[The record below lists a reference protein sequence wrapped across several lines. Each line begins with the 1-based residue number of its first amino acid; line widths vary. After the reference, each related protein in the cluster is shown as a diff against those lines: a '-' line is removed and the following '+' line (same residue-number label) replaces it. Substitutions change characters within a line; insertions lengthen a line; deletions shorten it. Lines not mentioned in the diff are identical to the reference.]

1 MQHTRRLLAI
11 VLLTMLISSSQVA
24 IANSNGKYNSSS
36 GCNCHGSTPD
46 SSLTPTHNFPAT
58 YTPGQ
63 LYSLNLGMSGGVSGT
78 NGGFNLL
85 VSDGTLSTGFGIM
98 NTQVNSAGNQGT
110 HQFPDYR
117 SWSLDW
123 TAPSSGSGTV
133 TFTFAVNAVNG
144 NGAVSGDGWATTTF
158 QSSEDSGSTNTPPEA
173 SSVWFVPSEPTK
185 ATGLAM
191 DYTYYDADGD
201 SEQGTQ
207 IRWKLD
213 GNNVGD
219 LDDQTSVS
227 QIWLAKG
234 QQWTCTITVK
244 DGTDQGEPVTIG
256 PVTINNTLPIARNL
270 ELIPENPI
278 DTDELE
284 LDYDYFDLDGE
295 PQQGTEI
302 RWYLDGARIPELDD
316 QESVS
321 PLMIRSG
328 DQWEASVKPH
338 DGDDFGEIVYTGVVV
353 IGSSNNP
360 PVATVYVSPVGNA
373 RTDDALQV
381 NVGWTD
387 PDGDS
392 VQSTEIRWFRDGVQV
407 SAYNDLTAVL
417 SESTSKG
424 ETWTAKARVSD
435 GLLWSDWVESEDLI
449 ILNTPP
455 IVTSIEMLPSGKLTT
470 SVNLSVIW
478 EQSDADGDSEMNSQ
492 IRWWVDGEWVREY
505 DGMTEIPA
513 SETVRDQSWSV
524 QVVPGDGDDL
534 GTSMKT
540 TSRQIEN
547 GAPGNMLVYVGNGNT
562 GFTGE
567 ASEMPS
573 LPTIPANSLE
583 SLVVY
588 ASATDLDGE
597 PVSYHVSWARNG
609 FSVPDLENTLTI
621 PADRL
626 EPGQTWIATVTASD
640 PWGLSTISDVEI
652 EIANVP
658 PTAIISTSPQPPI
671 AGAFITLDGSM
682 SADLDGEIIHYMW
695 DVNGVSL
702 TGEMVN
708 VQLGTGSHSVTLTV
722 VDDMGET
729 GVGVSYITFGEM
741 TTVSGLSA
749 TLSGSEVELSWEWTE
764 GETNFR
770 IYRSSSPFTSSEHGT
785 NGEALVT
792 DLEPVGETTE
802 VSWSEIAPV
811 ASNLYYAVTAEVGGL
826 EVLWLFEMDN
836 TASVDASE
844 APNSIDIEPTGSI
857 SAMSLPVTIIM
868 LLVGV
873 ASIGITVFGRRRDA

>member
-1 MQHTRRLLAI
+1 MRHTRRLLAI
-11 VLLTMLISSSQVA
+11 VLLIMLISSSQVA
-24 IANSNGKYNSSS
+24 IANSNGKTGSSTS
-36 GCNCHGSTPD
+36 GCTCHGTSSTISP
-46 SSLTPTHNFPAT
+46 SLTGLPWGAGGYTAGAT
-58 YTPGQ
+58 
-63 LYSLNLGMSGGVSGT
+63 YSLNWDGGPHIPGD
-78 NGGFNLL
+78 GGFNL
-85 VSDGTLSTGFGIM
+85 DA
-98 NTQVNSAGNQGT
+98 SAGTWSNLGSQVQLVNGELT
-110 HQFPDYR
+110 HSSDSLR
-117 SWSLDW
+117 SWSADW
-123 TAPSSGSGTV
+123 TAPAAGTGNV
-133 TFTFAVNAVNG
+133 DFNLAVLYANG
-144 NGAVSGDGWATTTF
+144 NGANSGDDWGTGTWTLGEA
-158 QSSEDSGSTNTPPEA
+158 SSSSNTPPEA
-173 SSVWFVPSEPTK
+173 LSVTFVPTDPTRG
-185 ATGLAM
+185 TGLAV

-207 IRWKLD
+207 IRWKLN

-227 QIWLAKG
+227 QTWLAKG
-234 QQWTCTITVK
+234 QEWTCTVTVK
-244 DGTDQGEPVTIG
+244 DGTDQGDPVTIG

-270 ELIPENPI
+270 ELTPENPL

-316 QESVS
+316 EDSVS

-338 DGDDFGEIVYTGVVV
+338 DGDEFGEIVYTGVVV

-360 PVATVYVSPVGNA
+360 PIATVYVSPVGNA

-387 PDGDS
+387 PDGDT

-455 IVTSIEMLPSGKLTT
+455 KVTSIEMLPSGKLTT
-470 SVNLSVIW
+470 SMNLSVMW
-478 EQSDADGDSEMNSQ
+478 EQSDVDGDSEMNSQ

-547 GAPGNMLVYVGNGNT
+547 GAPGNMQVYLGNGDA

-573 LPTIPANSLE
+573 LPTLPANSLE

-597 PVSYHVSWARNG
+597 PVSFHVSWARNG
-609 FSVPDLENTLTI
+609 FSVPDLENILAI

-640 PWGLSTISDVEI
+640 PWGLSTISEVEI

-658 PTAIISTSPQPPI
+658 PTAMISTSPEPPI
-671 AGAFITLDGSM
+671 AGAFITLDASM
-682 SADLDGEIIHYMW
+682 STDLDGDIIHHMW

-702 TGEMVN
+702 TGEVVN
-708 VQLGTGSHSVTLTV
+708 VQLGAGSHSVMLTV

-729 GVGVSYITFGEM
+729 GMSVSYITFGEVI
-741 TTVSGLSA
+741 TVSGLSA

-770 IYRSSSPFTSSEHGT
+770 IYRSSSPFTSSGHDA

-792 DLEPVGETTE
+792 DLEAVGETTE
-802 VSWSEIAPV
+802 LSWSETAPV

-868 LLVGV
+868 LLVGL

>member
-24 IANSNGKYNSSS
+24 IANSNGKTGASTS
-36 GCNCHGSTPD
+36 GCTCHGTSSTISP
-46 SSLTPTHNFPAT
+46 SLSGLPWGAGGYTAGAT
-58 YTPGQ
+58 
-63 LYSLNLGMSGGVSGT
+63 YSLNWDGGPHIPGD
-78 NGGFNLL
+78 GGFNL
-85 VSDGTLSTGFGIM
+85 DA
-98 NTQVNSAGNQGT
+98 SAGSWSNLGSQVQLVNGELT
-110 HQFPDYR
+110 HSSDSLR
-117 SWSLDW
+117 SWSADW
-123 TAPSSGSGTV
+123 TAPAAGTGNV
-133 TFTFAVNAVNG
+133 DFNLAVLYANG
-144 NGAVSGDGWATTTF
+144 NGANSGDDWGTGTWTLGEA
-158 QSSEDSGSTNTPPEA
+158 SSSSNTPPEA
-173 SSVWFVPSEPTK
+173 LSVTFVPTDPTRG
-185 ATGLAM
+185 TGLAV

-207 IRWKLD
+207 IRWKLN

-227 QIWLAKG
+227 QTWLAKG

-270 ELIPENPI
+270 ELTPENPI

-455 IVTSIEMLPSGKLTT
+455 RVTSIEMLPSGKLTT

-540 TSRQIEN
+540 ISRQIEN

-567 ASEMPS
+567 ASETPS

-729 GVGVSYITFGEM
+729 GVGVSYITFGEV

-770 IYRSSSPFTSSEHGT
+770 IYRSSSPFISSEHGT

-802 VSWSEIAPV
+802 VSWSETAPV

-868 LLVGV
+868 LLVGI

>member
-1 MQHTRRLLAI
+1 MRHTRGLLAI
-11 VLLTMLISSSQVA
+11 VLLIMLISSSQVA
-24 IANSNGKYNSSS
+24 IANSNGKTGSSTS
-36 GCNCHGSTPD
+36 GCTCHGS
-46 SSLTPTHNFPAT
+46 SSTISPSLSGLPWGAGGYTAGAT
-58 YTPGQ
+58 
-63 LYSLNLGMSGGVSGT
+63 YSLNWDGGPHIPGD
-78 NGGFNLL
+78 GGFNL
-85 VSDGTLSTGFGIM
+85 DA
-98 NTQVNSAGNQGT
+98 SAGTWSNLGSQVQLVNGELT
-110 HQFPDYR
+110 HSSDSLR
-117 SWSLDW
+117 SWSADW
-123 TAPSSGSGTV
+123 TAPAAGTGNV
-133 TFTFAVNAVNG
+133 DFNLAVLYANG
-144 NGAVSGDGWATTTF
+144 NGANSGDDWGTGTWTLGEA
-158 QSSEDSGSTNTPPEA
+158 SSSSNTPPEA
-173 SSVWFVPSEPTK
+173 LSVTFVPTDPTRG
-185 ATGLAM
+185 TGLAV

-207 IRWKLD
+207 IRWKLN

-227 QIWLAKG
+227 QTWLAKG
-234 QQWTCTITVK
+234 QEWTCTVTVK
-244 DGTDQGEPVTIG
+244 DGTDQGDPVTIG

-270 ELIPENPI
+270 ELTPENPL

-316 QESVS
+316 EDSVS

-338 DGDDFGEIVYTGVVV
+338 DGDEFGEIVYTGVVV

-387 PDGDS
+387 PDGDT

-455 IVTSIEMLPSGKLTT
+455 KATSIEMLPSGKLTT
-470 SVNLSVIW
+470 SMNLSVIW
-478 EQSDADGDSEMNSQ
+478 EQSDVDGDSEMNSQ

-524 QVVPGDGDDL
+524 QVIPGDGDDL

-547 GAPGNMLVYVGNGNT
+547 GAPGDMQVYLGNGDA

-573 LPTIPANSLE
+573 LPTLPANSLE

-597 PVSYHVSWARNG
+597 PVSFHISWARNG
-609 FSVPDLENTLTI
+609 FSVPDLEDILAI

-640 PWGLSTISDVEI
+640 PWGLSTISEVEI

-658 PTAIISTSPQPPI
+658 PTAMISTSPEPPI
-671 AGAFITLDGSM
+671 AGAFITLDASM
-682 SADLDGEIIHYMW
+682 STDLDGDIIHHMW

-702 TGEMVN
+702 TGEVVN
-708 VQLGTGSHSVTLTV
+708 VQLGAGSHSVMLTV

-729 GVGVSYITFGEM
+729 GMSVSYITFGEVI
-741 TTVSGLSA
+741 TVSGLSA

-770 IYRSSSPFTSSEHGT
+770 IYRSSSPFTSSGHGA

-792 DLEPVGETTE
+792 DLEAVGETTE
-802 VSWSEIAPV
+802 LSWSETAPV

-868 LLVGV
+868 LLIGL

>member
-24 IANSNGKYNSSS
+24 IANSSGKYNSSS

-78 NGGFNLL
+78 KGGFNLL

-133 TFTFAVNAVNG
+133 TFTFAVNAANG

-227 QIWLAKG
+227 QTWLAKG

-270 ELIPENPI
+270 ELTPENPI

-360 PVATVYVSPVGNA
+360 PDATVYVSPVGNA

-455 IVTSIEMLPSGKLTT
+455 RVTSIEMLPSGKLTT

-597 PVSYHVSWARNG
+597 PVLYHVSWARNG

-729 GVGVSYITFGEM
+729 GVGVSYITFGEV

-802 VSWSEIAPV
+802 ISWSEIAPV

>member
-78 NGGFNLL
+78 KGGFNLL

-133 TFTFAVNAVNG
+133 TFTFAVNAANG

-227 QIWLAKG
+227 QTWLAKG

-270 ELIPENPI
+270 ELTPENPI

-455 IVTSIEMLPSGKLTT
+455 RVTSIEMLPSGKLTT

-597 PVSYHVSWARNG
+597 PVSYHVSWTRNG

-729 GVGVSYITFGEM
+729 GVGVSYITFGEV

>member
-78 NGGFNLL
+78 KGGFNLL

-133 TFTFAVNAVNG
+133 TFTFAVNAANG

-227 QIWLAKG
+227 QTWLAKS
-234 QQWTCTITVK
+234 QQWTCTVTVK

-270 ELIPENPI
+270 ELTPENPI

-455 IVTSIEMLPSGKLTT
+455 RVTSIEMLPSGKLTT

-567 ASEMPS
+567 ASEIPS

-609 FSVPDLENTLTI
+609 FSVPDLENTLAI

-671 AGAFITLDGSM
+671 AGAFFTLDGSM

-729 GVGVSYITFGEM
+729 GVGVSYITFGEV

-792 DLEPVGETTE
+792 ELEPVGETTE

>member
-24 IANSNGKYNSSS
+24 IANSNGKTGASTS
-36 GCNCHGSTPD
+36 GCTCHGTSSTISP
-46 SSLTPTHNFPAT
+46 SLSGLPWGAGGYTAGAT
-58 YTPGQ
+58 
-63 LYSLNLGMSGGVSGT
+63 YSLNWDGGPHIPGD
-78 NGGFNLL
+78 GGFNL
-85 VSDGTLSTGFGIM
+85 DA
-98 NTQVNSAGNQGT
+98 SAGSWSNLGSQVQLVNGELT
-110 HQFPDYR
+110 HSSDSLR
-117 SWSLDW
+117 SWSADW
-123 TAPSSGSGTV
+123 TAPAAGTGNV
-133 TFTFAVNAVNG
+133 DFNLAVLYANG
-144 NGAVSGDGWATTTF
+144 NGANSGDDWGTGTWTLGEA
-158 QSSEDSGSTNTPPEA
+158 SSSSNTPPEA
-173 SSVWFVPSEPTK
+173 LSVTFVPTDPTRG
-185 ATGLAM
+185 TGLAV

-207 IRWKLD
+207 IRWKLN

-227 QIWLAKG
+227 QTWLAKG

-270 ELIPENPI
+270 ELTPENPI

-455 IVTSIEMLPSGKLTT
+455 RVTSIEMLPSGKLTT

-567 ASEMPS
+567 ASETPS

-729 GVGVSYITFGEM
+729 GVGVSYITFGEV

>member
-1 MQHTRRLLAI
+1 MRHTRRLLAI
-11 VLLTMLISSSQVA
+11 VLLIMLISSSQVA
-24 IANSNGKYNSSS
+24 IANSNGKTGSSTS
-36 GCNCHGSTPD
+36 GCTCHGS
-46 SSLTPTHNFPAT
+46 SSTISPSLSGLPSGAGGYTAGAT
-58 YTPGQ
+58 
-63 LYSLNLGMSGGVSGT
+63 YSLNWDGGPHIPGD
-78 NGGFNLL
+78 GGFNL
-85 VSDGTLSTGFGIM
+85 DA
-98 NTQVNSAGNQGT
+98 SAGTWSNLGSQVQLVNGELT
-110 HQFPDYR
+110 HSSDSLR
-117 SWSLDW
+117 SWSADW
-123 TAPSSGSGTV
+123 TAPAAGTGNV
-133 TFTFAVNAVNG
+133 DFNLAVLYANG
-144 NGAVSGDGWATTTF
+144 NGANSGDDWGTGTWTLGEA
-158 QSSEDSGSTNTPPEA
+158 SSSSNTPPEA
-173 SSVWFVPSEPTK
+173 LSVTFVPTHPTRG
-185 ATGLAM
+185 TGLAV

-207 IRWKLD
+207 IRWKVD
-213 GNNVGD
+213 GNNVGA
-219 LDDQTSVS
+219 LDDQPSVS
-227 QIWLAKG
+227 QTWLAKG
-234 QQWTCTITVK
+234 QEWTCTVTVK
-244 DGTDQGEPVTIG
+244 DGTDQGDPVNIG

-270 ELIPENPI
+270 ELTPENPT

-284 LDYDYFDLDGE
+284 LDYEYFDLDGE

-316 QESVS
+316 EDSVS

-338 DGDDFGEIVYTGVVV
+338 DGDEFGEIVYTGVVV

-360 PVATVYVSPVGNA
+360 PIATVYVSPVGNA

-387 PDGDS
+387 PDGDT

-455 IVTSIEMLPSGKLTT
+455 KVTSIEMLPSGKLTT
-470 SVNLSVIW
+470 SMNLSVIW
-478 EQSDADGDSEMNSQ
+478 EQSDVDGDSEMNSQ

-547 GAPGNMLVYVGNGNT
+547 GAPGDMQVYLGNGDA

-573 LPTIPANSLE
+573 LPTLPATSLE

-597 PVSYHVSWARNG
+597 PVSFHISWARNG
-609 FSVPDLENTLTI
+609 FSVPDLEDTLAI

-640 PWGLSTISDVEI
+640 PWGLSTVSEVEI

-658 PTAIISTSPQPPI
+658 PTAMISTSPEPPI
-671 AGAFITLDGSM
+671 AGAFITLDASM
-682 SADLDGEIIHYMW
+682 STDLDGDIIHHMW

-702 TGEMVN
+702 TGEIVN
-708 VQLGTGSHSVTLTV
+708 VQLGAGSHSVMLTV

-729 GVGVSYITFGEM
+729 GTSVSYITFGDV

-770 IYRSSSPFTSSEHGT
+770 IYRSSSPFTSSGHGD

-792 DLEPVGETTE
+792 NLEAVGETTE
-802 VSWSEIAPV
+802 LSWSETAPV

-836 TASVDASE
+836 AASVNASE

-857 SAMSLPVTIIM
+857 SAMSIPVTIIM
-868 LLVGV
+868 LLVGLS
-873 ASIGITVFGRRRDA
+873 SIGITVFGRRRDA

>member
-78 NGGFNLL
+78 KGGFNLL

-133 TFTFAVNAVNG
+133 TFTFAVNAANG

-227 QIWLAKG
+227 QTWLAKG

-270 ELIPENPI
+270 ELTPENPI

-455 IVTSIEMLPSGKLTT
+455 RVTSIQMLPSGKLTT

-729 GVGVSYITFGEM
+729 GVGVSYITFEEV

-873 ASIGITVFGRRRDA
+873 ASIGITVFCRRRDA

>member
-1 MQHTRRLLAI
+1 
-11 VLLTMLISSSQVA
+11 MLISSSQVA
-24 IANSNGKYNSSS
+24 IANSNGKTGASTS
-36 GCNCHGSTPD
+36 GCTCHGTSSTISP
-46 SSLTPTHNFPAT
+46 SLSGLPWGAGGYTAGAT
-58 YTPGQ
+58 
-63 LYSLNLGMSGGVSGT
+63 YSLNWDGGPHIPGD
-78 NGGFNLL
+78 GGFNL
-85 VSDGTLSTGFGIM
+85 DA
-98 NTQVNSAGNQGT
+98 SAGSWSNLGSQVQLVNGELT
-110 HQFPDYR
+110 HSSDSLR
-117 SWSLDW
+117 SWSADW
-123 TAPSSGSGTV
+123 TAPAAGTGNV
-133 TFTFAVNAVNG
+133 DFNLAVLYANG
-144 NGAVSGDGWATTTF
+144 NGANSGDDWGTGTWTLGEA
-158 QSSEDSGSTNTPPEA
+158 SSSSNTPPEA
-173 SSVWFVPSEPTK
+173 LSVTFVPTDPTRG
-185 ATGLAM
+185 TGLAV

-207 IRWKLD
+207 IRWKLN

-227 QIWLAKG
+227 QTWLAKG

-270 ELIPENPI
+270 ELTPENPI

-455 IVTSIEMLPSGKLTT
+455 RVTSIEMLPSGKLTT

-547 GAPGNMLVYVGNGNT
+547 GAPDNMLVYVGNGNT

-567 ASEMPS
+567 ASETPS

-729 GVGVSYITFGEM
+729 GVGVSYITFGEV

>member
-1 MQHTRRLLAI
+1 
-11 VLLTMLISSSQVA
+11 
-24 IANSNGKYNSSS
+24 
-36 GCNCHGSTPD
+36 
-46 SSLTPTHNFPAT
+46 
-58 YTPGQ
+58 
-63 LYSLNLGMSGGVSGT
+63 
-78 NGGFNLL
+78 
-85 VSDGTLSTGFGIM
+85 
-98 NTQVNSAGNQGT
+98 
-110 HQFPDYR
+110 
-117 SWSLDW
+117 
-123 TAPSSGSGTV
+123 
-133 TFTFAVNAVNG
+133 
-144 NGAVSGDGWATTTF
+144 
-158 QSSEDSGSTNTPPEA
+158 
-173 SSVWFVPSEPTK
+173 
-185 ATGLAM
+185 
-191 DYTYYDADGD
+191 
-201 SEQGTQ
+201 
-207 IRWKLD
+207 
-213 GNNVGD
+213 
-219 LDDQTSVS
+219 
-227 QIWLAKG
+227 
-234 QQWTCTITVK
+234 
-244 DGTDQGEPVTIG
+244 
-256 PVTINNTLPIARNL
+256 
-270 ELIPENPI
+270 
-278 DTDELE
+278 
-284 LDYDYFDLDGE
+284 
-295 PQQGTEI
+295 
-302 RWYLDGARIPELDD
+302 
-316 QESVS
+316 
-321 PLMIRSG
+321 MIRSG

-455 IVTSIEMLPSGKLTT
+455 RVTSIEMLPSGKLTT

-729 GVGVSYITFGEM
+729 GVGVSYITFGEV

>member
-78 NGGFNLL
+78 KGGFNLL

-133 TFTFAVNAVNG
+133 TFTFAVNAANG

-227 QIWLAKG
+227 QTWLAKG

-270 ELIPENPI
+270 ELTPENPI

-295 PQQGTEI
+295 PQQGTKI

-455 IVTSIEMLPSGKLTT
+455 RVTSIEMLPSGKLTT

-478 EQSDADGDSEMNSQ
+478 EQSDVDGDSEMNSQ

-524 QVVPGDGDDL
+524 QVVPSDGDDL

-547 GAPGNMLVYVGNGNT
+547 GAPGDMQVYLGNGNT

-729 GVGVSYITFGEM
+729 GVGVSYITFEEV

-873 ASIGITVFGRRRDA
+873 ASIGITVFCRRRDA

>member
-1 MQHTRRLLAI
+1 
-11 VLLTMLISSSQVA
+11 
-24 IANSNGKYNSSS
+24 
-36 GCNCHGSTPD
+36 
-46 SSLTPTHNFPAT
+46 
-58 YTPGQ
+58 
-63 LYSLNLGMSGGVSGT
+63 
-78 NGGFNLL
+78 
-85 VSDGTLSTGFGIM
+85 
-98 NTQVNSAGNQGT
+98 
-110 HQFPDYR
+110 
-117 SWSLDW
+117 
-123 TAPSSGSGTV
+123 
-133 TFTFAVNAVNG
+133 
-144 NGAVSGDGWATTTF
+144 
-158 QSSEDSGSTNTPPEA
+158 
-173 SSVWFVPSEPTK
+173 
-185 ATGLAM
+185 
-191 DYTYYDADGD
+191 
-201 SEQGTQ
+201 
-207 IRWKLD
+207 
-213 GNNVGD
+213 
-219 LDDQTSVS
+219 
-227 QIWLAKG
+227 
-234 QQWTCTITVK
+234 
-244 DGTDQGEPVTIG
+244 
-256 PVTINNTLPIARNL
+256 
-270 ELIPENPI
+270 
-278 DTDELE
+278 
-284 LDYDYFDLDGE
+284 
-295 PQQGTEI
+295 
-302 RWYLDGARIPELDD
+302 
-316 QESVS
+316 
-321 PLMIRSG
+321 
-328 DQWEASVKPH
+328 
-338 DGDDFGEIVYTGVVV
+338 
-353 IGSSNNP
+353 
-360 PVATVYVSPVGNA
+360 
-373 RTDDALQV
+373 
-381 NVGWTD
+381 
-387 PDGDS
+387 
-392 VQSTEIRWFRDGVQV
+392 
-407 SAYNDLTAVL
+407 
-417 SESTSKG
+417 
-424 ETWTAKARVSD
+424 
-435 GLLWSDWVESEDLI
+435 
-449 ILNTPP
+449 
-455 IVTSIEMLPSGKLTT
+455 MLPSGKLTT

-621 PADRL
+621 PPDRL

-729 GVGVSYITFGEM
+729 GVGVSYITFGEV

-770 IYRSSSPFTSSEHGT
+770 IYRSSSPFTSSGHAA

-792 DLEPVGETTE
+792 DLEAVGETTE
-802 VSWSEIAPV
+802 LSWSETAPV
-811 ASNLYYAVTAEVGGL
+811 ASNLYYAVTAEIGGL

-868 LLVGV
+868 LLVGL

>member
-1 MQHTRRLLAI
+1 
-11 VLLTMLISSSQVA
+11 
-24 IANSNGKYNSSS
+24 
-36 GCNCHGSTPD
+36 
-46 SSLTPTHNFPAT
+46 
-58 YTPGQ
+58 
-63 LYSLNLGMSGGVSGT
+63 
-78 NGGFNLL
+78 
-85 VSDGTLSTGFGIM
+85 
-98 NTQVNSAGNQGT
+98 
-110 HQFPDYR
+110 
-117 SWSLDW
+117 
-123 TAPSSGSGTV
+123 
-133 TFTFAVNAVNG
+133 
-144 NGAVSGDGWATTTF
+144 
-158 QSSEDSGSTNTPPEA
+158 
-173 SSVWFVPSEPTK
+173 
-185 ATGLAM
+185 
-191 DYTYYDADGD
+191 
-201 SEQGTQ
+201 
-207 IRWKLD
+207 
-213 GNNVGD
+213 
-219 LDDQTSVS
+219 
-227 QIWLAKG
+227 
-234 QQWTCTITVK
+234 
-244 DGTDQGEPVTIG
+244 
-256 PVTINNTLPIARNL
+256 
-270 ELIPENPI
+270 
-278 DTDELE
+278 
-284 LDYDYFDLDGE
+284 
-295 PQQGTEI
+295 
-302 RWYLDGARIPELDD
+302 
-316 QESVS
+316 
-321 PLMIRSG
+321 MIRSG
-328 DQWEASVKPH
+328 DQWEASVKPN

-417 SESTSKG
+417 SESTNKG

-455 IVTSIEMLPSGKLTT
+455 RVSSIEMLPSGKLTT

-621 PADRL
+621 PPDRL

-729 GVGVSYITFGEM
+729 GVGVSYITFGEV

-749 TLSGSEVELSWEWTE
+749 TLSGSEVELYWEWTE

-770 IYRSSSPFTSSEHGT
+770 IYRSSSPFISSEHGT

-802 VSWSEIAPV
+802 VSWSETAPV

-868 LLVGV
+868 LLVGI

>member
-78 NGGFNLL
+78 KGGFNLL

-133 TFTFAVNAVNG
+133 TFTFAVNAANG

-227 QIWLAKG
+227 QTWLAKG

-270 ELIPENPI
+270 ELTPENPI

-295 PQQGTEI
+295 PQQGTKI

-455 IVTSIEMLPSGKLTT
+455 RVTSIQMLPSGKLTT

-729 GVGVSYITFGEM
+729 GVGVSYITFEEV

-873 ASIGITVFGRRRDA
+873 ASIGITVFCRRRDA

>member
-24 IANSNGKYNSSS
+24 IANSNGKTGSSTS
-36 GCNCHGSTPD
+36 GYTCHGS
-46 SSLTPTHNFPAT
+46 SSTVSPSLSGLPWGAGG
-58 YTPGQ
+58 YTPGST
-63 LYSLNLGMSGGVSGT
+63 YSLNWDGGPHIPGD
-78 NGGFNLL
+78 GGFNLD
-85 VSDGTLSTGFGIM
+85 S
-98 NTQVNSAGNQGT
+98 SAGTWSNLGSQVQLVNGELT
-110 HQFPDYR
+110 HSSDSLR
-117 SWSLDW
+117 SWSADW
-123 TAPSSGSGTV
+123 TAPATGTGNV
-133 TFTFAVNAVNG
+133 VFNLAVLYANG
-144 NGAVSGDGWATTTF
+144 NGATSGDDWGTGTWTLGEA
-158 QSSEDSGSTNTPPEA
+158 SSSSNTPPEA
-173 SSVWFVPSEPTK
+173 RSVTFVPTNPTRG
-185 ATGLAM
+185 TGLAVS
-191 DYTYYDADGD
+191 YTYYDADGD

-207 IRWKLD
+207 IRWKLN
-213 GNNVGD
+213 GNNVVD

-227 QIWLAKG
+227 QTWLAKG
-234 QQWTCTITVK
+234 QQWTCTVTVK

-256 PVTINNTLPIARNL
+256 PVTVNNTLPIARNL
-270 ELIPENPI
+270 ELTPENPI

-295 PQQGTEI
+295 PQQGTEV

-338 DGDDFGEIVYTGVVV
+338 DGDEFGEIVYTGVVV

-417 SESTSKG
+417 SESTNKG
-424 ETWTAKARVSD
+424 ETWNAKARVSD

-455 IVTSIEMLPSGKLTT
+455 EVTSIDMLPSGKLTT

-621 PADRL
+621 PPDRL

-729 GVGVSYITFGEM
+729 GVGVSYITFGEV
-741 TTVSGLSA
+741 TSVSDLSA

-770 IYRSSSPFTSSEHGT
+770 IYRSSSPFTSLEHGT

-802 VSWSEIAPV
+802 LSWSETAPV

-844 APNSIDIEPTGSI
+844 APSSIDIEPTGSI
-857 SAMSLPVTIIM
+857 SVMSLPVTIIM
-868 LLVGV
+868 LLVGI

>member
-1 MQHTRRLLAI
+1 
-11 VLLTMLISSSQVA
+11 
-24 IANSNGKYNSSS
+24 
-36 GCNCHGSTPD
+36 
-46 SSLTPTHNFPAT
+46 
-58 YTPGQ
+58 
-63 LYSLNLGMSGGVSGT
+63 
-78 NGGFNLL
+78 
-85 VSDGTLSTGFGIM
+85 
-98 NTQVNSAGNQGT
+98 
-110 HQFPDYR
+110 
-117 SWSLDW
+117 
-123 TAPSSGSGTV
+123 
-133 TFTFAVNAVNG
+133 
-144 NGAVSGDGWATTTF
+144 
-158 QSSEDSGSTNTPPEA
+158 
-173 SSVWFVPSEPTK
+173 
-185 ATGLAM
+185 
-191 DYTYYDADGD
+191 
-201 SEQGTQ
+201 
-207 IRWKLD
+207 
-213 GNNVGD
+213 
-219 LDDQTSVS
+219 
-227 QIWLAKG
+227 
-234 QQWTCTITVK
+234 
-244 DGTDQGEPVTIG
+244 
-256 PVTINNTLPIARNL
+256 
-270 ELIPENPI
+270 
-278 DTDELE
+278 
-284 LDYDYFDLDGE
+284 
-295 PQQGTEI
+295 
-302 RWYLDGARIPELDD
+302 
-316 QESVS
+316 
-321 PLMIRSG
+321 MIRSG

-455 IVTSIEMLPSGKLTT
+455 RVTSIEMLPSGKLTT

-547 GAPGNMLVYVGNGNT
+547 GAPGNMLVYVGNGDT

-621 PADRL
+621 PPDRL

-729 GVGVSYITFGEM
+729 GVGVSYITFGEV

-802 VSWSEIAPV
+802 VSWSETAPV

>member
-78 NGGFNLL
+78 KGGFNLL

-133 TFTFAVNAVNG
+133 TFTFAVNAANG

-227 QIWLAKG
+227 QTWLAKG

-256 PVTINNTLPIARNL
+256 PVTLNNTLPIARNL
-270 ELIPENPI
+270 ELTPENPI

-455 IVTSIEMLPSGKLTT
+455 RVTSIQMLPSGKLTT

-729 GVGVSYITFGEM
+729 GVGVSYITFEEV

-873 ASIGITVFGRRRDA
+873 ASIGITVFCRRRDA

>member
-1 MQHTRRLLAI
+1 MRHTRRLLAI
-11 VLLTMLISSSQVA
+11 VLLIMLISSSQVA
-24 IANSNGKYNSSS
+24 IANSNGKTGSSTS
-36 GCNCHGSTPD
+36 GCTCHGS
-46 SSLTPTHNFPAT
+46 SSTISPNLSGLPWGAGGYTAGAT
-58 YTPGQ
+58 
-63 LYSLNLGMSGGVSGT
+63 YSLNWDGGPHIPGD
-78 NGGFNLL
+78 GGFNL
-85 VSDGTLSTGFGIM
+85 DA
-98 NTQVNSAGNQGT
+98 SAGTWSNLGSQVQLVNGELT
-110 HQFPDYR
+110 HSSDSLR
-117 SWSLDW
+117 SWSADW
-123 TAPSSGSGTV
+123 TAPAAGTGNV
-133 TFTFAVNAVNG
+133 DFNLAVLYANG
-144 NGAVSGDGWATTTF
+144 NGANSGDDWGTGTWTLGEA
-158 QSSEDSGSTNTPPEA
+158 SSSSNTPPEA
-173 SSVWFVPSEPTK
+173 LSVTFVPTHPTRG
-185 ATGLAM
+185 TGLAV

-207 IRWKLD
+207 IRWKVD
-213 GNNVGD
+213 GNNVGA

-227 QIWLAKG
+227 QTWLAKG
-234 QQWTCTITVK
+234 QEWTCTVTVK
-244 DGTDQGEPVTIG
+244 DGTDQGDPVNIG

-270 ELIPENPI
+270 ELTPENPT

-284 LDYDYFDLDGE
+284 LDYEYFDLDGE

-316 QESVS
+316 EDSVS

-338 DGDDFGEIVYTGVVV
+338 DGDEFGEIVYTGVVV

-360 PVATVYVSPVGNA
+360 PIATVYVSPVGNA

-387 PDGDS
+387 PDGDT

-455 IVTSIEMLPSGKLTT
+455 KVTSIEMLPSGKLTT
-470 SVNLSVIW
+470 SMNLSVIW
-478 EQSDADGDSEMNSQ
+478 EQSDVDGDSEMNSQ

-547 GAPGNMLVYVGNGNT
+547 GAPGDMQVYLGNGDA

-567 ASEMPS
+567 SSEMPS
-573 LPTIPANSLE
+573 LPTLPATSLE

-597 PVSYHVSWARNG
+597 PVSFHISWARNG
-609 FSVPDLENTLTI
+609 FSVPDLEDTLAI

-640 PWGLSTISDVEI
+640 PWGLSTISEVEI

-658 PTAIISTSPQPPI
+658 PTAMISTSPEPPI
-671 AGAFITLDGSM
+671 AGAFITLDASM
-682 SADLDGEIIHYMW
+682 STDLDGDIIHHMW

-702 TGEMVN
+702 TGEIVN
-708 VQLGTGSHSVTLTV
+708 VQLGAGSHSVMLTV

-729 GVGVSYITFGEM
+729 GTSVSYITFGDV

-770 IYRSSSPFTSSEHGT
+770 IYRSSSPFTSSGHGD

-792 DLEPVGETTE
+792 NLEAVGETTE
-802 VSWSEIAPV
+802 LSWSETAPV

-836 TASVDASE
+836 AASVNASE

-857 SAMSLPVTIIM
+857 SAMSIPVTIIM
-868 LLVGV
+868 LLVGLS
-873 ASIGITVFGRRRDA
+873 SIGITVFGRRRDA

>member
-1 MQHTRRLLAI
+1 MRHTRRLLAI
-11 VLLTMLISSSQVA
+11 VLLIMLISSSQVA
-24 IANSNGKYNSSS
+24 IANSNGKTGSSTS
-36 GCNCHGSTPD
+36 GCTCHGS
-46 SSLTPTHNFPAT
+46 SSTISPSLSGLPWGAGGYTAGAT
-58 YTPGQ
+58 
-63 LYSLNLGMSGGVSGT
+63 YSLNWDGGPHIPGD
-78 NGGFNLL
+78 GGFNL
-85 VSDGTLSTGFGIM
+85 DA
-98 NTQVNSAGNQGT
+98 SAGTWSNLGSQVQLVNGELT
-110 HQFPDYR
+110 HSSDSLR
-117 SWSLDW
+117 SWSADW
-123 TAPSSGSGTV
+123 TAPAAGTGNV
-133 TFTFAVNAVNG
+133 DFNLAVLYANG
-144 NGAVSGDGWATTTF
+144 NGANSGDDWGTGTWTLGEA
-158 QSSEDSGSTNTPPEA
+158 SSSSNTPPEA
-173 SSVWFVPSEPTK
+173 LSVTFVPTDPTRG
-185 ATGLAM
+185 TGLEV

-207 IRWKLD
+207 IRWKLN

-227 QIWLAKG
+227 QTWLAKG
-234 QQWTCTITVK
+234 QEWTCTVTVK
-244 DGTDQGEPVTIG
+244 DGTDQGDPVTIG

-270 ELIPENPI
+270 ELTPENPL

-316 QESVS
+316 EDSVS

-338 DGDDFGEIVYTGVVV
+338 DGDEFGEIVYTGVVV

-387 PDGDS
+387 PDGDT

-455 IVTSIEMLPSGKLTT
+455 KATSIEMLPSGKLTT
-470 SVNLSVIW
+470 SMNLSVIW
-478 EQSDADGDSEMNSQ
+478 EQSDVDGDSEMNSQ

-524 QVVPGDGDDL
+524 QVIPGDGDDL

-547 GAPGNMLVYVGNGNT
+547 GAPGDMQVYLGNGDA

-573 LPTIPANSLE
+573 LPTLPANSLE

-597 PVSYHVSWARNG
+597 PVSFHISWARNG
-609 FSVPDLENTLTI
+609 FSVPDLEDILAI

-640 PWGLSTISDVEI
+640 PWGLSTISEVEI

-658 PTAIISTSPQPPI
+658 PTAMISTSPEPPI
-671 AGAFITLDGSM
+671 AGAFIALDASM
-682 SADLDGEIIHYMW
+682 STDLDGDIIHHMW

-702 TGEMVN
+702 TGEVVN
-708 VQLGTGSHSVTLTV
+708 VQLGAGSHSVMLTV

-729 GVGVSYITFGEM
+729 GMSVSYITFGEVI
-741 TTVSGLSA
+741 TVSGLSA

-770 IYRSSSPFTSSEHGT
+770 IYRSSSPFTSSGHGV

-792 DLEPVGETTE
+792 DLEAVGETTE
-802 VSWSEIAPV
+802 LSWSETAPV
-811 ASNLYYAVTAEVGGL
+811 ASNLYYAVTAEVDGL

-868 LLVGV
+868 LLIGL

>member
-133 TFTFAVNAVNG
+133 AFTFAVNAANG

-227 QIWLAKG
+227 QTWLAKG

-270 ELIPENPI
+270 ELTPENPI

-455 IVTSIEMLPSGKLTT
+455 RVTSIEMLPSGKLTT

-729 GVGVSYITFGEM
+729 GVGVSYITFGEV

-868 LLVGV
+868 LLVGL